1 VDDAVDWPGER
12 RYAARMRYVDVNGV
26 RLSAIGLGTWQFG
39 SKDWGYGTG
48 YAQNEAGRIVARALD
63 LGVNVID
70 TAEIYGRNESERI
83 VGRAI
88 AGRRE
93 DVFVATKLLPIMP
106 FASVVERHGRASA
119 QRLGITT
126 IDLYQIHFPNPVV
139 PISEQMRGMRR
150 LVDGGVVDRV
160 GVSNFSL
167 RRWRDAE
174 RAFGRPVLSNQVQ
187 YSLAVRKPDAALVP
201 YAATHD
207 RLVIAYSPLAKGL
220 LSGRYNAT
228 NLPKDSARANDP
240 LFLPENVVA
249 AHTLIETVRA
259 VAKNHD
265 ATPSQV
271 ALAWVVSHPNVV
283 AIPGAS
289 SLTQLESNVAAAD
302 LELADDE
309 IRELAAASDAFH
321 PVRGPAATTKIVKR
335 RIRR

>member
-1 VDDAVDWPGER
+1 
-12 RYAARMRYVDVNGV
+12 MRYVEVNGV
-26 RLSAIGLGTWQFG
+26 RLSVVGLGTWQFG
-39 SKDWGYGTG
+39 SKDWGYGAD
-48 YAQNEAGRIVARALD
+48 YAQNEAGAIVARALD

-88 AGRRE
+88 SNRRD

-106 FASVVERHGRASA
+106 LASVVERHGRASA
-119 QRLGITT
+119 QRLGIET

-139 PISEQMRGMRR
+139 PIAPQMRGMRR
-150 LVDGGVVDRV
+150 LLDAHVINHV
-160 GVSNFSL
+160 GVSNFTL
-167 RRWRDAE
+167 GRWRAAE
-174 RAFGRPVLSNQVQ
+174 RALGAPVLSNQVQ
-187 YSLAVRKPDAALVP
+187 YSLAVRKPDADLVP
-201 YAATHD
+201 YAASND

-220 LSGRYNAT
+220 LSGRYDAT
-228 NLPKDSARANDP
+228 NLPTDPARANDS

-249 AHTLIETVRA
+249 VGDLIEAVRT

-271 ALAWVVSHPNVV
+271 ALAWVVSHPNVI

-289 SLTQLESNVAAAD
+289 SLAQLESNVAAAD
-302 LELADDE
+302 LQLDDDE
-309 IRELAAASDAFH
+309 IMELTAASDAFR
-321 PVRGPAATTKIVKR
+321 PVRGPAALAQVIKR

>member
-1 VDDAVDWPGER
+1 
-12 RYAARMRYVDVNGV
+12 MRYVEVNGV
-26 RLSAIGLGTWQFG
+26 RLSVVGLGTWQFG
-39 SKDWGYGTG
+39 SKDWGYGAD
-48 YAQNEAGRIVARALD
+48 YAQNEAGAIVARALD

-88 AGRRE
+88 SNRRD

-106 FASVVERHGRASA
+106 LASVVERHGRASA
-119 QRLGITT
+119 QRLGIET

-139 PISEQMRGMRR
+139 PIAPQMRGMRR
-150 LVDGGVVDRV
+150 LLDAHVINHV
-160 GVSNFSL
+160 GVSNFTL
-167 RRWRDAE
+167 GRWRAAE
-174 RAFGRPVLSNQVQ
+174 RALGAPVLSNQVQ
-187 YSLAVRKPDAALVP
+187 YSLAVRKPDADLVP
-201 YAATHD
+201 YAASND

-220 LSGRYNAT
+220 LSGRYDAT
-228 NLPKDSARANDP
+228 NLPTDPARANDS

-249 AHTLIETVRA
+249 VRDLIEAVRT

-271 ALAWVVSHPNVV
+271 ALAWVVSHPNVI

-289 SLTQLESNVAAAD
+289 SLAQLESNVAAAD
-302 LELADDE
+302 LQLDDDE
-309 IRELAAASDAFH
+309 IMELTAASDAFR
-321 PVRGPAATTKIVKR
+321 PVRGPAALAQVIKR